1 MRMFTILS
9 RRGIVTA
16 SALVFA
22 VAASQTARANI
33 QLIWEIDGVEV
44 HNVVLSG
51 GIIFGS
57 FESYATPPGFPV
69 VDGGTSSELNY
80 TISADADPFNIFNS
94 TAMVA
99 GNFALTNTDTVGHHY
114 TVTVLV
120 NLTTA
125 LAASLFDAQ
134 ASGSLVTPGGGTFTT
149 VGFGGYKA
157 LMDGSNV
164 LMDWQNLTETHNP
177 PNPPPVFPQVDA
189 SGNGNPFPPTV
200 PGLPVAQIGFQFDF
214 DLTGNSSTANF
225 ASQVTATIPSPGSL
239 ALLAVAGL
247 VVAKRRRRQ

>member
-69 VDGGTSSELNY
+69 VDGGTGSELNY

-134 ASGSLVTPGGGTFTT
+134 ASGDRKS
-149 VGFGGYKA
+149 
-157 LMDGSNV
+157 
-164 LMDWQNLTETHNP
+164 
-177 PNPPPVFPQVDA
+177 
-189 SGNGNPFPPTV
+189 
-200 PGLPVAQIGFQFDF
+200 
-214 DLTGNSSTANF
+214 
-225 ASQVTATIPSPGSL
+225 
-239 ALLAVAGL
+239 
-247 VVAKRRRRQ
+247 VV